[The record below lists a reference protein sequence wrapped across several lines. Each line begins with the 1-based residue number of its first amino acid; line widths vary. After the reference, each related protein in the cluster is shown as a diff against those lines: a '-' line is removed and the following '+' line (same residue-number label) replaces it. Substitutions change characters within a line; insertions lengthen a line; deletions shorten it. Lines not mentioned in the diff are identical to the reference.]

1 MHAMNMDPSALQPLA
16 AADGTSGKAGTS
28 SSEAPRSDGRVN
40 RSIVT
45 RKKIVDA
52 LVVLVHE
59 GHISPTAEQ
68 VAARAQVGLRTV
80 FRHFDDM
87 DSLYRE
93 ISMDLDGLVEPLLQV
108 RLDEPTW
115 QERLLRSIDLRI
127 EIYEHLSPIYVAAQ
141 VHRHES
147 KYLAGNLAES
157 TRLQRDLLK
166 RLLPAQ
172 VAQQSALLDALD
184 LLLSFDAWIRLR
196 REQGLA
202 KAAARDVMRLGAR
215 AVLATLGP

>member
-1 MHAMNMDPSALQPLA
+1 MNMDRSALQPLG
-16 AADGTSGKAGTS
+16 AADGTPEKAGTS
-28 SSEAPRSDGRVN
+28 SSEAPRPDGRIN
-40 RSIVT
+40 RSIAT

-52 LVVLVHE
+52 LVALVHE
-59 GHISPTAEQ
+59 GHISPIAEQ

-93 ISMDLDGLVEPLLQV
+93 ISMDLDAMVEPLLQQ
-108 RLDEPTW
+108 RLDAPTW

-127 EIYEHLSPIYVAAQ
+127 DIYERLSPIYVAAQ

-172 VAQQSALLDALD
+172 VARQSTLLDALD

-202 KAAARDVMRLGAR
+202 KAAAREVMRLGVTAL
-215 AVLATLGP
+215 LATLGP

>member
-1 MHAMNMDPSALQPLA
+1 MDQSALQPLA
-16 AADGTSGKAGTS
+16 VADAPPEKAGPGAAV
-28 SSEAPRSDGRVN
+28 APRADGRVN
-40 RSIVT
+40 RSIAT

-59 GHISPTAEQ
+59 GHFSPTAEQ

-93 ISMDLDGLVEPLLQV
+93 ISMDLDAMVEPLLHQ
-108 RLDEPTW
+108 RLDAPTW

-127 EIYEHLSPIYVAAQ
+127 EIYERLSPIYVAAQ

-147 KYLAGNLAES
+147 KYLAGNLMDS

-166 RLLPAQ
+166 RLLPTA
-172 VAQQSALLDALD
+172 VARQATLLDALD
-184 LLLSFDAWIRLR
+184 LMLSFDAWIRLR

-215 AVLATLGP
+215 ALLATLGP